1 MLAGGVSGEWG
12 TVASLEPARVQA
24 AYALAAA
31 GAAGLPVLASALNHA
46 PESVPGGAAPETAQG
61 GSDGEAR
68 RWYDGGGDIDGVI
81 GTKLPF
87 TISRPELFVYR

>member
-1 MLAGGVSGEWG
+1 MLAGGVGGEWG

-31 GAAGLPVLASALNHA
+31 GAAALPVLASALNHA

-81 GTKLPF
+81 GTKP
-87 TISRPELFVYR
+87 TSSRPELLLSS